1 MIFIFGQ
8 IRNKIRMRKFKNF
21 VVINENYDIAKQ
33 ILSENNISRDDDD
46 FKKLEKLLKKNIGLI
61 GLFTRFMFRN
71 T

>member
-33 ILSENNISRDDDD
+33 ILSENNISRDDVD
-46 FKKLEKLLKKNIGLI
+46 FKKLEKYQ
-61 GLFTRFMFRN
+61 R
-71 T
+71 